1 MAFLLLA
8 HLSSLATLQLSC
20 FAAQLLPLFSPALAK
35 LTKSQT
41 AKTLPSALLINAQK
55 LCPHFTLTL
64 LMAIYYL
71 HFTIAQA
78 RNLVVAIAYKC
89 PCRRGVGALERM
101 SADTQKRCCCLIS
114 IGACQTL
121 NLGKLKGPRAKGLLL
136 FYDMEV
142 LSAVA
147 FGQQAP
153 SMDLGVQ
160 GQWSRAMPKLGAMR
174 GDWAFGLVASA
185 KQQAWDLRSHLWL

>member
-1 MAFLLLA
+1 MAFLLA
-8 HLSSLATLQLSC
+8 HLSTLATLLLCSL
-20 FAAQLLPLFSPALAK
+20 AAQLLPLLSPALAK

-64 LMAIYYL
+64 LGQFITFISPLLRLAISQQRQL
-71 HFTIAQA
+71 ISAT
-78 RNLVVAIAYKC
+78 
-89 PCRRGVGALERM
+89 CRRSVGSQDLKL
-101 SADTQKRCCCLIS
+101 ADTQKRCCLIS
-114 IGACQTL
+114 CVACQAL
-121 NLGKLKGPRAKGLLL
+121 NLGKLKGPRAKGLLV

>member
-1 MAFLLLA
+1 MAFLLA
-8 HLSSLATLQLSC
+8 HLSTLTPSLLCSL
-20 FAAQLLPLFSPALAK
+20 AAQLLTLLSPALAK

-71 HFTIAQA
+71 DFTIAQA

-101 SADTQKRCCCLIS
+101 SADTQKRCCLIS
-114 IGACQTL
+114 CVACQAL
-121 NLGKLKGPRAKGLLL
+121 NLGKLKGPRAKGLLV